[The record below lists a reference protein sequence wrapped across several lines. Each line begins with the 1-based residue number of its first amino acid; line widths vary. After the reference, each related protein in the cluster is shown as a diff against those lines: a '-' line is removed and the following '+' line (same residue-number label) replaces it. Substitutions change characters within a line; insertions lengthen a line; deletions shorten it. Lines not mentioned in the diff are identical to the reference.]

1 METIKLENSDRFDAA
16 FFSEPLTAYA
26 QNFMTAGGRTQEIL
40 DFFAGKVYVPRR
52 FEFRKY
58 SSEAELATQ
67 TYPFLSRN
75 ADVVRALGSDFKII
89 EGARTVQLSKTYNK
103 GLAVRLDEDEISSDP
118 QWEVNVTKQILCTLQ
133 RTDAYTGGQLLYASV
148 PSVATAPTWN
158 GSAGQDPDGDLMAM
172 LDECE
177 SATNVR
183 PNYILFPSGLW
194 AARIKTLRAQTSL
207 LAVQSANQ
215 SVEQLSDWLQCKVV
229 VCSKMDFPIENVIL
243 AGVTG
248 TGGLDDISTVRR
260 FVTTADGGVDY
271 RAFKRQISSKV
282 WEIVVEH
289 YSNIV
294 ATAPTL
300 GIYMI
305 PDTSPATPVTP

>member
-52 FEFRKY
+52 FEYRKY
-58 SSEAELATQ
+58 SSEADLA
-67 TYPFLSRN
+67 

-89 EGARTVQLSKTYNK
+89 AGERTVQLSKTYNK

-133 RTDAYTGGQLLYASV
+133 RTDAYTAGQLLYDSV

-158 GSAGQDPDGDLMAM
+158 GSVGQDPDGDLMAM

-215 SVEQLSDWLQCKVV
+215 SVDQLSDWLQCKVV
-229 VCSKMDFPIENVIL
+229 VCSKMDFPVDNVIL

-271 RAFKRQISSKV
+271 RAFKRQVSSKV

-300 GIYMI
+300 GIYMV
-305 PDTSPATPVTP
+305 PDTAPSTP